1 MTPVQVFKA
10 AALRELAAAG
20 VGPARAADL
29 VKAASVGSVIGGA
42 AAGAGSLLGRL
53 VSTFGPMAALG
64 LVAAPVAAGAAG
76 GKLLAAARDDDSDLA
91 ETQSDETIAAY
102 RQLADE
108 ARRRAARKGLR
119 LPEAE

>member
-29 VKAASVGSVIGGA
+29 VKAAFLGGV

-76 GKLLAAARDDDSDLA
+76 GKLLAAVRDDDSDLA